1 MSKQKD
7 FEAMCNKVRADIVAL
22 NEVQN
27 LENLRAYL
35 TDSECLSNMSEDMF
49 NGSTWRPSG
58 LPVLSKDA
66 QDYLELHIWDV
77 I

>member
-1 MSKQKD
+1 MSN
-7 FEAMCNKVRADIVAL
+7 FEAMCGKVRADILAL

-27 LENLRAYL
+27 LETLRAYL
-35 TDSECLSNMSEDMF
+35 VDNECLCNMSEDMF

-58 LPVLSKDA
+58 LPVLTKEA